1 MPLPLRFNQNRVRVM
16 SVMPLKAD
24 IRQRHVRY
32 VPDAAINFFI
42 L

>member
-24 IRQRHVRY
+24 IRQRKSRVRY
-32 VPDAAINFFI
+32 VPQADP
-42 L
+42 